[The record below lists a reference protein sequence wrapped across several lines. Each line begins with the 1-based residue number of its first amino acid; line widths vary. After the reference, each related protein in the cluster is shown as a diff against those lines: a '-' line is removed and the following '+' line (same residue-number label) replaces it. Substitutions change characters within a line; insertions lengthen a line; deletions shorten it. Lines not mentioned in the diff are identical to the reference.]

1 MTARTDA
8 DIAQYERDVL
18 ALLRAKPLADFVLIT
33 IVPNAPFGM
42 LDVDVLALE
51 GHPDIYLVVAEAA
64 MQMHVSQLDAVEQ
77 AFVKPRMAQA
87 LALLHQPQWLDG

>member
-1 MTARTDA
+1 
-8 DIAQYERDVL
+8 
-18 ALLRAKPLADFVLIT
+18 
-33 IVPNAPFGM
+33 
-42 LDVDVLALE
+42 
-51 GHPDIYLVVAEAA
+51 